1 MNLES
6 LDDQEDALSFFE
18 KDINI
23 KRKISLKD
31 LLLKVELN
39 LIIASLKKAK
49 GNQKKASEI
58 LGIKPTTLHEKMK
71 RHNIK
76 LKKVTFYDLKID

>member
-6 LDDQEDALSFFE
+6 LECQEADLGFFE
-18 KDINI
+18 KDIHT

-31 LLLKVELN
+31 FMLKVELN

-49 GNQKKASEI
+49 GNQKKAAEI

-76 LKKVTFYDLKID
+76 LKKVSFYDLKID

>member
-6 LDDQEDALSFFE
+6 LEGKEDALGFFGE
-18 KDINI
+18 EMDL

-31 LLLKVELN
+31 FMLKVELN

-49 GNQKKASEI
+49 GNQKKAAEI

-76 LKKVTFYDLKID
+76 LKEVSFYSLKTD

>member
-6 LDDQEDALSFFE
+6 LECQEDNLSFFE
-18 KDINI
+18 KDIRK

-31 LLLKVELN
+31 FMLKVELN

-49 GNQKKASEI
+49 GNQKKAAEI

-76 LKKVTFYDLKID
+76 PKKVTFYDLKMD